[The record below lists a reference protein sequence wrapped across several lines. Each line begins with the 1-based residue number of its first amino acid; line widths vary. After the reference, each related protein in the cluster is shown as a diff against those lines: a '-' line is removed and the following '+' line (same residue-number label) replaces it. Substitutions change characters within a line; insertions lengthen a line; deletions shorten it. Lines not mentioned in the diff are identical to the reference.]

1 MSTPS
6 QEQHFIKSTTP
17 TEPTIHALF
26 EPNTSTWQYIVV
38 DPSSSEG
45 VIIDPVLDYDR
56 ATQTITTSSADGILK
71 IVKEKGYKIAMILE
85 THIHADH
92 VTAASYLQGQLA
104 QSQFQ
109 GFQPPIGIGKRIEQ
123 VQTLFGGRY
132 GVAEAEYRGIFGKY
146 FDDDEGFKIGE
157 LDASVLHLPGHT
169 PDHVGYRIGEN
180 VFCGDSIF
188 HADIGTARCDF
199 PGGSSSDMFHSGRKL
214 LNLEDGVN
222 IWTGHDYPPQNRAGP
237 SPYMRVREHRRH
249 NKHLMDGTTLEEYV
263 RMRGERDAT
272 MAEPKLLHPALQVNI
287 RAGRMPEKRDSGY
300 RLLHLPLKWEGVI

>member
-1 MSTPS
+1 MFSRARVGQCLTSPTRIQVPVSRCRGQTLPLYKISQHPRQIHSTTQRPYTATSKHPTSQKSARTITTLRPLSTQTMSTPS

-56 ATQTITTSSADGILK
+56 TTQTITTSSADGILK

-104 QSQFQ
+104 QSRFQ

-146 FDDDEGFKIGE
+146 FDDDEGFKIGG

-169 PDHVGYRIGEN
+169 PDHVGYRIGGEYL
-180 VFCGDSIF
+180 
-188 HADIGTARCDF
+188 
-199 PGGSSSDMFHSGRKL
+199 L
-214 LNLEDGVN
+214 LNTSL
-222 IWTGHDYPPQNRAGP
+222 
-237 SPYMRVREHRRH
+237 
-249 NKHLMDGTTLEEYV
+249 
-263 RMRGERDAT
+263 
-272 MAEPKLLHPALQVNI
+272 I
-287 RAGRMPEKRDSGY
+287 RAAQYS
-300 RLLHLPLKWEGVI
+300 H